1 MSRLFLGIF
10 SPFCTHIHIY
20 KCIDILL
27 HSIDTRQC
35 MYCIYFTIFS
45 SQCKHLSG
53 ISFCGLLSR
62 PCATHDAH
70 TYICTSCQS
79 SSLHAL
85 IDREYI
91 DCDHATWLFFFC
103 ILLFCDMLLKISPF
117 RFILHNRN
125 KFRKKNCNATEFFLF
140 FFCRQYY
147 YVMVNCW
154 HQKKQLNW
162 NDLFNYN
169 ITKK

>member
-70 TYICTSCQS
+70 TYIYTSCRS

-91 DCDHATWLFFFC
+91 DCDHATWLFFSVFFC
-103 ILLFCDMLLKISPF
+103 SVTCYWKSLRFVSYFTIEINSERRIAMRPIFFC
-117 RFILHNRN
+117 
-125 KFRKKNCNATEFFLF
+125 F
-140 FFCRQYY
+140 FF
-147 YVMVNCW
+147 VN
-154 HQKKQLNW
+154 
-162 NDLFNYN
+162 N
-169 ITKK
+169 ITMWWLIVGIRKSN